1 MRLDALIAVRG
12 GVGVAATA
20 ERGFSSS
27 VEKKKEESH
36 RCKFSRTGEKAEDK
50 SHFKL
55 YYERFDSG

>member
-20 ERGFSSS
+20 ERAFSGGGG
-27 VEKKKEESH
+27 SH

-55 YYERFDSG
+55 